1 MDKLNMVMVDRVI
14 NAALEED
21 INYFDITTDNLIGE
35 QQTSEAIML
44 AKEDGVICGIGIAAR
59 VFYILDE
66 TVEFVKLKHDGD
78 IVCKGEIIARI
89 GGSTRAIL
97 KGERTALNIMQRLSG
112 IATKT
117 HGFAQRVKDY
127 DVKIVDTRKTTP
139 MLRFMEKYAVRCGGG
154 YNHRYNLSH
163 SVMLK
168 DNHIDACGGIRQ
180 AVEMI
185 RSKIGHTEKIEVEV
199 RNLEEM
205 KAALDARA
213 DIIMLD
219 NMGMEEMKAAVELN
233 KAAERRAVI
242 EASGNVDESNVAAYA
257 ATGVD
262 VISVGSL
269 THSFKSLD
277 ISLRL

>member
-14 NAALEED
+14 KAALEED

-139 MLRFMEKYAVRCGGG
+139 KIHGKVRCKMRRRLQPQIQSFTFCDAKGQSYRRMRRDKAGG
-154 YNHRYNLSH
+154 
-163 SVMLK
+163 
-168 DNHIDACGGIRQ
+168 
-180 AVEMI
+180 
-185 RSKIGHTEKIEVEV
+185 
-199 RNLEEM
+199 
-205 KAALDARA
+205 
-213 DIIMLD
+213 
-219 NMGMEEMKAAVELN
+219 
-233 KAAERRAVI
+233 
-242 EASGNVDESNVAAYA
+242 
-257 ATGVD
+257 
-262 VISVGSL
+262 
-269 THSFKSLD
+269 
-277 ISLRL
+277 

>member
-14 NAALEED
+14 KAALEED

-44 AKEDGVICGIGIAAR
+44 AKEDGVICGIGIAER
-59 VFYILDE
+59 VFDILDE
-66 TVEFVKLKHDGD
+66 TVEFVKLKQDGD

-205 KAALDARA
+205 KEALEARA

-219 NMGMEEMKAAVELN
+219 NMGIEEMKAAVELN
-233 KAAERRAVI
+233 KAAKGRAVI
-242 EASGNVDESNVAAYA
+242 EASGNVDESNVAVYA

>member
-14 NAALEED
+14 KAALEED

-59 VFYILDE
+59 VFDILDE
-66 TVEFVKLKHDGD
+66 TVEFVKLKQDGD

-139 MLRFMEKYAVRCGGG
+139 MLRFLEKYAVRCGGG

-205 KAALDARA
+205 KEALEARA

-219 NMGMEEMKAAVELN
+219 NMGIEEMKAAVELN
-233 KAAERRAVI
+233 KAAKVRAVI
-242 EASGNVDESNVAAYA
+242 EASGNVDESNVAVYA

>member
-14 NAALEED
+14 KAALEED

-44 AKEDGVICGIGIAAR
+44 AKEDGVICGIAIAAR
-59 VFYILDE
+59 VFDILDE
-66 TVEFVKLKHDGD
+66 TVEFVKLKQDGD

-117 HGFAQRVKDY
+117 YGFVQRVKDY

-205 KAALDARA
+205 KEALEACA

-219 NMGMEEMKAAVELN
+219 NMGIEEMKAAVELN
-233 KAAERRAVI
+233 KAAAGRAVI
-242 EASGNVDESNVAAYA
+242 EASGNVDESNVAVYA

>member
-1 MDKLNMVMVDRVI
+1 
-14 NAALEED
+14 
-21 INYFDITTDNLIGE
+21 
-35 QQTSEAIML
+35 
-44 AKEDGVICGIGIAAR
+44 
-59 VFYILDE
+59 
-66 TVEFVKLKHDGD
+66 
-78 IVCKGEIIARI
+78 
-89 GGSTRAIL
+89 
-97 KGERTALNIMQRLSG
+97 
-112 IATKT
+112 
-117 HGFAQRVKDY
+117 
-127 DVKIVDTRKTTP
+127 
-139 MLRFMEKYAVRCGGG
+139 
-154 YNHRYNLSH
+154 
-163 SVMLK
+163 MLK

>member
-14 NAALEED
+14 KAALEED

>member
-14 NAALEED
+14 KAALEED

-59 VFYILDE
+59 VFDILDE
-66 TVEFVKLKHDGD
+66 TVEFVKLKQDGD

-205 KAALDARA
+205 KEALEARA

-219 NMGMEEMKAAVELN
+219 NMGIEEMKAAVELN
-233 KAAERRAVI
+233 KAAEGRAVI
-242 EASGNVDESNVAAYA
+242 EASGNVDESNVAVYA

>member
-14 NAALEED
+14 KAALEED

-59 VFYILDE
+59 VFDILDE
-66 TVEFVKLKHDGD
+66 TVEFVKLKQDGD

-117 HGFAQRVKDY
+117 YGFAQRVKDY

-205 KAALDARA
+205 KEALEACA

-219 NMGMEEMKAAVELN
+219 NMGIEEMKAAVELN
-233 KAAERRAVI
+233 KAAAGRAVI
-242 EASGNVDESNVAAYA
+242 EASGNVDESNVAVYA

>member
-14 NAALEED
+14 KAALEED

-59 VFYILDE
+59 VFDILDE
-66 TVEFVKLKHDGD
+66 TVEFVKLKQDGD

-205 KAALDARA
+205 KEALEARA

-219 NMGMEEMKAAVELN
+219 NMGIEEMKAAVELN
-233 KAAERRAVI
+233 KAATVRAVI
-242 EASGNVDESNVAAYA
+242 EASGNVDESNVAVYA

-277 ISLRL
+277 ISLKL

>member
-1 MDKLNMVMVDRVI
+1 MDKLNMIMVERLI
-14 NAALEED
+14 KAAIEED

-35 QQTSEAIML
+35 QQVSEAIML
-44 AKEDGVICGIGIAAR
+44 AKEDGVICGMGIAAR
-59 VFYILDE
+59 VFGILDE
-66 TVEFVKLKHDGD
+66 NVVFEKLKQDGD
-78 IVCKGEIIARI
+78 KVCRGDIIARI
-89 GGSTRAIL
+89 SGSTRAIL
-97 KGERTALNIMQRLSG
+97 KGERTALNIVQRLSG

-117 HGFAQRVKDY
+117 YGFAEKVKGY

-139 MLRFMEKYAVRCGGG
+139 TLRFLEKYAVRCGGG

-168 DNHIDACGGIRQ
+168 DNHIDACGGIKQ

-185 RSKIGHTEKIEVEV
+185 KRKIGHTEKIEVEV

-205 KAALDARA
+205 REALEACA

-219 NMGMEEMKAAVELN
+219 NMGTDDMKAAVDLN
-233 KAAERRAVI
+233 KAAARRAVI

-262 VISVGSL
+262 VISVGGL

-277 ISLRL
+277 ISLKL